1 MSKRLLKL
9 YSFLQRENILNL
21 LGIILF
27 IVLCSGYLISYFEPG
42 VSFASGVWWSIVTL
56 TTVGYGDISPSTVE
70 GRILA
75 VLIMFFGIGL
85 LGILSASLASML
97 ISMRIRENKGM
108 VTSKVNNH
116 IIICEWNHKA
126 RGVWLE
132 LRGDTQTEKLPI
144 VVIADIEEKP
154 VDDPDL
160 IFIRGIVN
168 EETLNRANLEQAAT
182 IIILGD
188 DRLEPT
194 AKDAKVVL
202 TTLTVETINPEVYS
216 VVELTYKTN
225 ELHCQRAHADEIIID
240 SEISSHLLASA
251 ACDHGVSRMIS
262 ELLSSRYGNELY
274 SMAVPEKMIGSTFLD
289 LFIAMKKR
297 HNTTVF
303 GLQKGRGGECIS
315 NPDAEYIITAEDY
328 LLVISKD
335 RKIN

>member
-1 MSKRLLKL
+1 MSEKLLKF
-9 YSFLQRENILNL
+9 YSFLQRENVLNL
-21 LGIILF
+21 LGIILI

-42 VSFASGVWWSIVTL
+42 VSFTSGLWWSIVTL

-97 ISMRIRENKGM
+97 ISMRIREYKGM

-116 IIICEWNHKA
+116 IIICEWNHRA
-126 RGVWLE
+126 RGVWKE
-132 LRGDTQTEKLPI
+132 LRSDTQTENLPI

-154 VDDPDL
+154 VDDPGL
-160 IFIRGIVN
+160 VFIRGIVN
-168 EETLNRANLEQAAT
+168 EETLKMANLKQATT

-188 DRLEPT
+188 DRLETT

-216 VVELTYKTN
+216 VVELADKTN
-225 ELHCQRAHADEIIID
+225 ELHCQRANANEIIIG
-240 SEISSHLLASA
+240 SELSSHLLASA
-251 ACDHGVSRMIS
+251 ASDHGISRIIS

-274 SMAVPEKMIGSTFLD
+274 SMAVPEQMIGNTFLD
-289 LFIAMKKR
+289 LFIAMKKEQ
-297 HNTTVF
+297 NTTVL
-303 GLQKGRGGECIS
+303 GVQKGRGGEFIS
-315 NPDAEYIITAEDY
+315 NPDADYLITAEDY

-335 RKIN
+335 RKTS

>member
-1 MSKRLLKL
+1 MSEKLLKF
-9 YSFLQRENILNL
+9 YSFLQRENVLNL
-21 LGIILF
+21 LGIILL

-42 VSFASGVWWSIVTL
+42 VSFAGGVWWSIVTL

-75 VLIMFFGIGL
+75 VFIMFFGIGL
-85 LGILSASLASML
+85 LGVLSASLASML

-116 IIICEWNHKA
+116 IIICEWNHRA
-126 RGVWLE
+126 RGVWKE
-132 LRGDTQTEKLPI
+132 LRSDTQTEHLPI

-154 VDDPDL
+154 VDDPEL
-160 IFIRGIVN
+160 VFIRGIVN
-168 EETLNRANLEQAAT
+168 EETLKMANLEQAAT

-188 DRLEPT
+188 DRLETT

-216 VVELTYKTN
+216 VVELADKTN
-225 ELHCQRAHADEIIID
+225 EPHCQRANANEIIIS
-240 SEISSHLLASA
+240 SELSSNLLASA
-251 ACDHGVSRMIS
+251 ASDHGISRIIS

-274 SMAVPEKMIGSTFLD
+274 SMAVPEQMIGSTFLD
-289 LFIAMKKR
+289 LFITMKKEQ
-297 HNTTVF
+297 NTTVF
-303 GLQKGRGGECIS
+303 GIQKGQGGDFIS
-315 NPDAEYIITAEDY
+315 NPDADYLITAEDY

-335 RKIN
+335 RKTS

>member
-1 MSKRLLKL
+1 MSEKLLKF
-9 YSFLQRENILNL
+9 YSFLQRENVLNL

-42 VSFASGVWWSIVTL
+42 VSFAGGIWWSIVTL

-116 IIICEWNHKA
+116 IIICEWNHRAK
-126 RGVWLE
+126 GVWKE
-132 LRGDTQTEKLPI
+132 LRSDLQTENLPI

-154 VDDPDL
+154 VDDPRL
-160 IFIRGIVN
+160 VFIRGIVN
-168 EETLNRANLEQAAT
+168 EETLKMANLEQAST

-188 DRLEPT
+188 DRLETT

-216 VVELTYKTN
+216 VVELADKTN
-225 ELHCQRAHADEIIID
+225 EPHCQRANANEIIIG
-240 SEISSHLLASA
+240 SELSSHLLASA
-251 ACDHGVSRMIS
+251 ASDHGISRIIS

-274 SMAVPEKMIGSTFLD
+274 SMAVPEQMIGNTFLD
-289 LFIAMKKR
+289 LFIAMKKEQ
-297 HNTTVF
+297 NTTVF
-303 GLQKGRGGECIS
+303 GLQKGREGEFIS
-315 NPDAEYIITAEDY
+315 NPDGDYLITAEDY

-335 RKIN
+335 RKTS